1 MGTMKIHLSVLW
13 ALVVE
18 AKRTFLIIRNLVCGR
33 LAFLDAA
40 GKEDYLASACLK
52 ISLKWAVVKH
62 GYVG

>member
-18 AKRTFLIIRNLVCGR
+18 AKRTFLIMRNVVCGR

-40 GKEDYLASACLK
+40 GKEDYLA
-52 ISLKWAVVKH
+52 
-62 GYVG
+62 